1 MPHVHAHR
9 GRKRSHL
16 GDAHQLLPCAPPS
29 PTPPPLRVARAVH
42 ERRGLR
48 PLAALPAPLRPRLRR
63 SDRTADR
70 MPVYERQ
77 WGRRAVPQIGG
88 HHGGRGGCVVER
100 APLVQTFILAIQ
112 NTVKVRIRYSRI
124 PKKIGTVGIPGLK
137 EANTDWPYSTNQPE
151 RCAARPPRAASI
163 PQPQPGARR
172 SRLHLARLR
181 RPRLASCFS
190 SRGSP
195 CATRSPIRCRHGDDA
210 KRGHLDVGDE
220 GSSRSAPGSRFAGA
234 ASRAPC

>member
-1 MPHVHAHR
+1 MAEF
-9 GRKRSHL
+9 
-16 GDAHQLLPCAPPS
+16 S
-29 PTPPPLRVARAVH
+29 PARAQAMAGAKGPSTAGFGTRS
-42 ERRGLR
+42 ECKKWA
-48 PLAALPAPLRPRLRR
+48 LAK
-63 SDRTADR
+63 T
-70 MPVYERQ
+70 
-77 WGRRAVPQIGG
+77 
-88 HHGGRGGCVVER
+88 
-100 APLVQTFILAIQ
+100 
-112 NTVKVRIRYSRI
+112 
-124 PKKIGTVGIPGLK
+124 K

-181 RPRLASCFS
+181 RPRLGSCFS

-234 ASRAPC
+234 VTLLSCASDKDSRSSSLTPKDAGSTCGEEAEEEA